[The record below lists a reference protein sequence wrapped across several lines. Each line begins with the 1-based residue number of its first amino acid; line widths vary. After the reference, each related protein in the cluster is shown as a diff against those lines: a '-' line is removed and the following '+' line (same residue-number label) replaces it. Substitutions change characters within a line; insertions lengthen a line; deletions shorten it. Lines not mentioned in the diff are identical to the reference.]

1 MTSNQP
7 EWIRAARQ
15 FGAEVVANGGRRP
28 NPNADEREDIAYY
41 HPAGKWASMS
51 KEDQEAARKAFA
63 EGVQAE
69 MKNHA

>member
-15 FGAEVVANGGRRP
+15 FGAE
-28 NPNADEREDIAYY
+28 
-41 HPAGKWASMS
+41 AGEWASMS
-51 KEDQEAARKAFA
+51 KEDQEAARKAFY